1 MRKGKFDPIS
11 DDIRDHL
18 HWLPIPQ
25 RVQFKL
31 GLLVYK
37 CLHGGAPPYL
47 VVHHPSWWCTTQSCR
62 ASLSAEDTR
71 RSCIPCGSGSSMKQ
85 PTVTRHIIF
94 IVGVIQTQP
103 EDWAVPE
110 IVRSSLISANAPRHV
125 FGLFYVPSK
134 STLIYVTLIIFVI
147 IIIIIIVEILI
158 QNSDVPALR
167 SLRSTARGC
176 LVVPR
181 TKTVTIGPRSF
192 ATTGPTFWNSLPT
205 HLRDDSN
212 SLSCFKSSLKAYLFK
227 QAYPNWY
234 RFYMAQF
241 VWTIWTV
248 LDNLFHACM
257 FLHEHK
263 HHRDGLCCKV
273 ALYKCT
279 LHYITLHYITVWVVN

>member
-1 MRKGKFDPIS
+1 MRKGTFDPIS

-47 VVHHPSWWCTTQSCR
+47 VEMLV
-62 ASLSAEDTR
+62 
-71 RSCIPCGSGSSMKQ
+71 
-85 PTVTRHIIF
+85 
-94 IVGVIQTQP
+94 
-103 EDWAVPE
+103 
-110 IVRSSLISANAPRHV
+110 
-125 FGLFYVPSK
+125 
-134 STLIYVTLIIFVI
+134 
-147 IIIIIIVEILI
+147 
-158 QNSDVPALR
+158 QNSDVPVLR

-176 LVVPR
+176 LVIPR

-192 ATTGPTFWNSLPT
+192 ATTGQTFWNSLPT
-205 HLRDDSN
+205 HFRDDKI

-263 HHRDGLCCKV
+263 HHRDGSAVRWRYTNVL
-273 ALYKCT
+273 
-279 LHYITLHYITVWVVN
+279 YITLHYISLIMSTPTTAAWKHSLSIG